1 MQAAVACRSP
11 SRPHRSPRAARE
23 GLHPG
28 AADREPGADALRG
41 RKSPTP
47 GYTPGRTLARVPRT
61 ISEVQTP
68 GRRRRSEGKRAAI
81 LDAAEALF
89 IAEGYERTSV
99 DAIAAR
105 AGVSKRTV
113 YDHYDDK
120 ETVFLRVLG
129 RVNDALV
136 TTVRAAIEE
145 ELAPGRDVRDALT
158 AFGHRIADR
167 AFASSEY
174 LAFRRLIGQR
184 QSVPRLPEA
193 VRDRPERMLEE
204 RFAGLAAEGA
214 IHAADPAL
222 AARHFTA
229 LTISLA
235 LEAVTNRPEGGP
247 PPDLGPII
255 TDGVDAFL
263 RAYR

>member
-1 MQAAVACRSP
+1 MRTT
-11 SRPHRSPRAARE
+11 AAR
-23 GLHPG
+23 
-28 AADREPGADALRG
+28 
-41 RKSPTP
+41 
-47 GYTPGRTLARVPRT
+47 TLTRVPRA
-61 ISEVQTP
+61 IAQVQTP
-68 GRRRRSEGKRAAI
+68 GRRRRSEAKKAAI

-89 IAEGYERTSV
+89 TSEGYERTSV
-99 DAIAAR
+99 DVIAAR

-113 YDHYDDK
+113 YDHYADK
-120 ETVFLRVLG
+120 ETIFLRVLE
-129 RVNDALV
+129 RVNETLV
-136 TTVRAAIEE
+136 ATVRAAIEQ
-145 ELAPGRDVRDALT
+145 ELVPGRDVRDALT
-158 AFGHRIADR
+158 AFGCRIVDR

-184 QSVPRLPEA
+184 QSVPGLPEA

-214 IHAADPAL
+214 IRATDPAL

-235 LEAVTNRPEGGP
+235 LEAVTNRPEPTQP
-247 PPDLGPII
+247 PELGTII

>member
-1 MQAAVACRSP
+1 V
-11 SRPHRSPRAARE
+11 PRAIA
-23 GLHPG
+23 
-28 AADREPGADALRG
+28 
-41 RKSPTP
+41 
-47 GYTPGRTLARVPRT
+47 
-61 ISEVQTP
+61 EVQTP

-89 IAEGYERTSV
+89 IAEGYDRTSV

-129 RVNDALV
+129 RVNEALV
-136 TTVRAAIEE
+136 TTVRVAIEE
-145 ELAPGRDVRDALT
+145 ELAPGRDVREALT
-158 AFGHRIADR
+158 AFGLRIADR

-174 LAFRRLIGQR
+174 LAFRRLSGPR

-193 VRDRPERMLEE
+193 ARDRPERMLEE

-214 IHAADPAL
+214 IHTADPAL

-235 LEAVTNRPEGGP
+235 LEAVTNRPAEGQ
-247 PPDLGPII
+247 PPDLRTII